1 MASTGS
7 FLVPRRVIPA
17 GRLRELPVEA
27 GSGITI
33 MYKYFAKEGC
43 KFSDHTAINDGLEYR
58 SHGNGSRLL
67 IKYLTEEKWS
77 KTLRNRKVRDDDDLD
92 VADDICDLYL
102 DLCGRET
109 VKHSKIAPLWIG
121 NNDIRNEEFTGERLK
136 NVPHG
141 MNSYMTREVCCIC
154 SARRTSLSVIPQRS
168 SRNLR

>member
-77 KTLRNRKVRDDDDLD
+77 KTLRNQKVRDDDDLD
-92 VADDICDLYL
+92 VADDICDL
-102 DLCGRET
+102 
-109 VKHSKIAPLWIG
+109 IWICAG
-121 NNDIRNEEFTGERLK
+121 GK
-136 NVPHG
+136 
-141 MNSYMTREVCCIC
+141 
-154 SARRTSLSVIPQRS
+154 RS
-168 SRNLR
+168 STPRSRHYGLATTTSAMRSSLANGSRMSPTA